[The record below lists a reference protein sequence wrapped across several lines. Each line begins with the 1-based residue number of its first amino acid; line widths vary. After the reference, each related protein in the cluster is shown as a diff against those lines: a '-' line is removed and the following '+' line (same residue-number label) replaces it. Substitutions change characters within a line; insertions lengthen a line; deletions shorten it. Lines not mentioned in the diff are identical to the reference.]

1 MPHNAATPA
10 MINPMRLRPA
20 KSLIIPMSFCAIV
33 LSLGWL
39 ARSFEYDT
47 DEGLNLMKSL
57 LMLRG
62 HRLYSE
68 IWSDQPPLFTYLLA
82 WLFKWTGPG
91 VMVGRMLVL
100 AFSALLLWSLYQTLS
115 ILEDQRYALWA
126 TLLLAG
132 STWYALFSFSV
143 MIGLPAL
150 SLAMVSIWLMAEFR
164 RRGHSRLPAI
174 LLPALAGSAAAM
186 SMQTKL
192 FTAAAMPLLA
202 AVCVAPLGD
211 QMPKLSRR
219 RRYVAL
225 AVTAASAALSFA
237 LIACVTRID
246 LQQLTRSHV
255 EASTADISQGDQ
267 GLSLVPR
274 AWTLLRRDWHL
285 VVLMLIGLSVG
296 TASGH
301 ARTGPGARSRWRVW
315 LPMVWFAVAAVALQ
329 IHRPVWKHHGLLL
342 TIPASWAAARG
353 LLWLRDAAWP
363 KSDAYPAP
371 ADPTRRRWLVAAG
384 IALSC
389 WLVYAAIRG
398 AVRLFDR
405 QADSGYAMVNIL
417 QSHAPMTRWVYADR
431 VMAPFRAGLSVPP
444 ALAVVSTKRQRAG
457 ELDDRMLLEVLQQYR
472 PEQVIIGRLS
482 YGPAF
487 MQYLESHY
495 RRGYSTAPPVLQTHY
510 LRNDLP

>member
-1 MPHNAATPA
+1 
-10 MINPMRLRPA
+10 MINSMRLRSA
-20 KSLIIPMSFCAIV
+20 KSLIIPISFCAIV
-33 LSLGWL
+33 LSLGCL

-82 WLFKWTGPG
+82 WLFKWTGPS
-91 VMVGRMLVL
+91 VMAGRMLVL
-100 AFSALLLWSLYQTLS
+100 AFSALLLWALYQTLS
-115 ILEDQRYALWA
+115 ILEDQRYALAA

-150 SLAMVSIWLMAEFR
+150 SLAMASIWLAAEFR
-164 RRGHSRLPAI
+164 RRGQRSLPGI
-174 LLPALAGSAAAM
+174 LLPALAGATAGM

-192 FTAAAMPLLA
+192 FAAAAMPLLA
-202 AVCVAPLGD
+202 AVCLAPLGD
-211 QMPKLSRR
+211 RLPRLSRR
-219 RRYVAL
+219 RRYAAL
-225 AVTAASAALSFA
+225 AVMATTAAVSFA
-237 LIACVTRID
+237 SIGYLARID
-246 LQQLTRSHV
+246 LEQLTRSHV
-255 EASTADISQGDQ
+255 EASTAATTTPADQ
-267 GLSLVPR
+267 TLSLVPR

-285 VVLMLIGLSVG
+285 VILMLIGLFVG
-296 TASGH
+296 TAAGH
-301 ARTGPGARSRWRVW
+301 AQTGPDARSRWRVW
-315 LPMVWFAVAAVALQ
+315 LPMVWFGIAAVALQ

-353 LLWLRDAAWP
+353 LLWLRDVAWP
-363 KSDAYPAP
+363 KSDPRP
-371 ADPTRRRWLVAAG
+371 SPTVPIRLHWLRAAG

-417 QSHAPMTRWVYADR
+417 QSHAPLTRWVYADR
-431 VMAPFRAGLSVPP
+431 VMSPFRAGLSVPP

-457 ELDDRMLLEVLQQYR
+457 KLDDRMLLEVLEQYR

-487 MQYLESHY
+487 MQYLEAHY
-495 RRGYSTAPPVLQTHY
+495 RRGYSTEPPVLQVHY